1 MEGQESSPEK
11 GKKISKFVTRI
22 SNFVATLSNSVF
34 PIKGIVKSCSVLR
47 GGKSVFLNPS
57 CHLSLTKLLLKLQ
70 ILNLGSYFL
79 KKKVGFIW

>member
-1 MEGQESSPEK
+1 M
-11 GKKISKFVTRI
+11 
-22 SNFVATLSNSVF
+22 SNFVAILSNSVF
-34 PIKGIVKSCSVLR
+34 PIKGFIKGCSVLR
-47 GGKSVFLNPS
+47 GGKSVFFNLS